1 MALGEGRVGADMAKK
16 QEILSLSEA
25 MEGLP
30 KDFGFFAEHFSS
42 TVQPALAA
50 REDDRVKAVTRQ
62 RNFSIG
68 GVLLAIA
75 IFAGFAVFMP
85 EDGFIFGGFVGAAA
99 GFGAYAWGSMQLN
112 KLAKETKLMLV
123 QPVTAE
129 FGMGYELNPPQPS
142 EIHSFRSLGLVPGWD
157 RSKYEDR
164 ITGARNE
171 TPFEFFEAHLEEK
184 RTTTDGKGRTRTTW
198 VTVFR
203 GQCLVVKFHKQFN
216 GVTKVFR
223 DKGVFNIF
231 GKLAQM
237 GQSQKVKLE
246 DPVFEK
252 AFEVYSTDQIE
263 ARFLLTPD
271 FMERLVGLERA
282 FKGKQVRCAF
292 SGGEMYLACEGA
304 NLLEVGSMYRRMDDL
319 GRVREML
326 VDFAAIFLLIDAM
339 SQRLT
344 PDALRVPG
352 PNS

>member
-1 MALGEGRVGADMAKK
+1 MAKK
-16 QEILSLSEA
+16 EQVQSLSEA
-25 MEGLP
+25 MQGLP
-30 KDFGFFAEHFSS
+30 KDFGFFAERFSS
-42 TVQPALAA
+42 TIQPALAA
-50 REDDRVKAVTRQ
+50 RESDRQNAVSKQ
-62 RNFSIG
+62 RNFTIG
-68 GVLLAIA
+68 GVVLGIV
-75 IFAGFAVFMP
+75 IFAAFAYFMQD
-85 EDGFIFGGFVGAAA
+85 DGMIFGGIIGVVAAI
-99 GFGAYAWGSMQLN
+99 GLFAWGSMALN
-112 KLAKETKLMLV
+112 KLGKETKLMLV
-123 QPVTAE
+123 EPVTSE
-129 FGMGYELNPPQPS
+129 FGMDYQLQPLEPPV
-142 EIHSFRSLGLVPGWD
+142 IHTFRSLGLVPSWD

-164 ITGARNE
+164 LTGSRNE

-203 GQCLVVKFHKQFN
+203 GQCLIVKFHKQFN

-223 DKGVFNIF
+223 DKGMFNIF

-237 GQSQKVKLE
+237 GKGEKVRLE

-252 AFEVYSTDQIE
+252 AFEVYSTDQVE

-292 SGGEMYLACEGA
+292 AGGEMFLACEGA
-304 NLLEVGSMYRRMDDL
+304 NLLEVGSMYRSMDDL

-339 SQRLT
+339 TQRLT

-352 PNS
+352 PNA

>member
-1 MALGEGRVGADMAKK
+1 MAKK

-42 TVQPALAA
+42 TVQPKLAA
-50 REDDRVKAVTRQ
+50 READRVAAVARQ
-62 RNFSIG
+62 RNFGIG

-75 IFAGFAVFMP
+75 IFFGFGTFVP
-85 EDGFIFGGFVGAAA
+85 EDGYMFGLFIGVFAAI
-99 GFGAYAWGSMQLN
+99 GIIAWGSMALN
-112 KLAKETKLMLV
+112 KLGKETKLMLV
-123 QPVTAE
+123 EPVTAE
-129 FGMGYELNPPQPS
+129 FGMNYQLNPAQPA
-142 EIHSFRSLGLVPGWD
+142 EINTFRSLGLVPGWD
-157 RSKYEDR
+157 RAKYEDLLA
-164 ITGARNE
+164 GARNE

-223 DKGVFNIF
+223 DKGMFNF
-231 GKLAQM
+231 FEKLGQGKA
-237 GQSQKVKLE
+237 QKVKLE

-282 FKGKQVRCAF
+282 FKGKRVRCAF
-292 SGGEMYLACEGA
+292 AGGEMLLACEGA
-304 NLLEVGSMYRRMDDL
+304 NLLEVGSMYRKMDDL

-339 SQRLT
+339 TQRLT
-344 PDALRVPG
+344 PDALRDPG
-352 PNS
+352 LGS